1 MPSLYLVDGSNFLFR
16 AFHAMPPMTT
26 KSGIPT
32 GAVRGF
38 VSMLLRL
45 IADELPSHLAVV
57 FDAAGRSKRAELY
70 PAYKANRS
78 ETPPEL
84 VPQFDL
90 SRRMVRA
97 LGIPCLDATDVEA
110 DDIIASLAQA
120 GRREGLPVVVV
131 SSDKDLMQLVAD
143 GSVELLDTMKEE
155 GRGKRFREKDV
166 AEKFGVPPTQLGDVL
181 SLMGDSSDN
190 IPGVPGI
197 GPKTAAQLIVHF
209 GSLSAL
215 LNQLDTHGHLGEIS
229 LRGKDK
235 VAAAL
240 REHRAQL
247 AISRQLVAL
256 EDDLPLPMP
265 LADLGRHPE
274 SVQRDVLLAML
285 TELEFNTLLKRVTT
299 PGGLPG
305 LPDLSAPSVL
315 PPAPVPPPTTA
326 TKAATPT
333 TPVAATPPPPT
344 TTAAPMP
351 PVESPALTE
360 SAAPSAAVELA
371 AWIAATP
378 GAPKVLLSHDALAD
392 WLRAAQP
399 SLRQHGLAFRL
410 MRCGEGDTPAKPPS
424 PRVATLAG
432 ISLFTPLAPAA
443 YLPLSHRYLGAP
455 TQLSATE
462 ALSQLAPLLSDPT
475 LRKFVYSAKD
485 VLLLLSRYG
494 QSEVAGIVADPAL
507 CSYLLDAGQDHSL
520 DGLVE
525 KHLPP
530 DYPKLLSREALCRAG
545 GKHGVPFDQVDIA
558 AAADFAV
565 AQARATYL
573 LSALLWPRLDGAA
586 QQLLS
591 RLELP
596 LARVLSVIEQ
606 HGILIDVDV
615 LSRLGRETDSKLGAL
630 ESEIATLAGAR
641 INLNSPKQ
649 LAELLFD
656 KLGLEPVK
664 KTRGKTGM
672 SVDHEVLEAL
682 ADQHPIAHK
691 IIEYRSLSKL
701 KGTYIDQLPE
711 LRDRRS
717 GRIHTTFQQVVAATG
732 RLSSIDPN
740 LQNIPVRSGLGK
752 EIRRAFIAPPGFRL
766 IAADY
771 SQIELRILAHLSRD
785 PLLLESFQS
794 GEDVHKR
801 TAIEMFGPEAGATD
815 DKRRA
820 AKMINYGIIYGLS
833 DYGLASRLSIERSVA
848 KDYIREYFARYR
860 GVQEFMND
868 LVAHARRDGGAR
880 TLLGRF
886 RPLPDLTNR
895 NFAVRA
901 YAERVAKNTPLQGT
915 AADIMK
921 QAMIDV
927 QTGLVAA
934 NNPQVRLL
942 LTVHDELVLE
952 APEAVAEKVASD
964 VQQAM
969 EGAVKLAV
977 PLKVDV
983 GIAQSWADC

>member
-57 FDAAGRSKRAELY
+57 FDAEGRSKRAELFA
-70 PAYKANRS
+70 AYKANRS

-84 VPQFDL
+84 LPQFDL
-90 SRRMVRA
+90 ARRMVRA

-110 DDIIASLAQA
+110 DDIIATLAQA
-120 GRREGLPVVVV
+120 GRRAALPVVIV

-143 GSVELLDTMKEE
+143 GQVELLDTMKEE
-155 GRGKRFREKDV
+155 GRGKRFSEKEV
-166 AEKFGVPPTQLGDVL
+166 AEKFGVPPAQLGDVL
-181 SLMGDSSDN
+181 ALMGDSSDN

-197 GPKTAAQLIVHF
+197 GPKTAAQLILHF
-209 GSLSAL
+209 GSLTAL
-215 LNQLDTHGHLGEIS
+215 LAYLDAHGNLGEIS

-235 VAAAL
+235 VVAAL

-256 EDDLPLPMP
+256 EDDLPLPQP
-265 LADLGRHPE
+265 LDQLARHPQ
-274 SVQRDVLLAML
+274 SVQRDALLALM
-285 TELEFNTLLKRVTT
+285 TELEFNSLLKRITA

-315 PPAPVPPPTTA
+315 PPSPVP
-326 TKAATPT
+326 
-333 TPVAATPPPPT
+333 VAS
-344 TTAAPMP
+344 
-351 PVESPALTE
+351 SPAA
-360 SAAPSAAVELA
+360 SSPAAANVIVS
-371 AWIAATP
+371 AATP
-378 GAPKVLLSHDALAD
+378 GSSAAGLPDWIAAKPEPPQVLLSAIALRD
-392 WLRAAQP
+392 WLSAAGP
-399 SLRQHGLAFRL
+399 SLREHGLAFRL
-410 MRCGEGDTPAKPPS
+410 MRCGEGDTPQKPPS

-432 ISLFTPLAPAA
+432 ISLYTPLVPAA

-455 TQLSATE
+455 QQLSTDE
-462 ALSQLAPLLSDPT
+462 ALALLSPHFADAA
-475 LRKFVYSAKD
+475 LRKFVYGAKD

-494 QSEVAGIVADPAL
+494 QSALAGIAADPAL

-520 DGLVE
+520 DALVQQ
-525 KHLPP
+525 HLPP
-530 DYPKLLSREALCRAG
+530 DYPALLSREALCRAG
-545 GKHGVPFDQVDIA
+545 GKHAVPFDQVDIA
-558 AAADFAV
+558 AAADFAA

-573 LSALLWPRLDGAA
+573 LCATLWPRLDAAA
-586 QQLLS
+586 QKLLAT
-591 RLELP
+591 LELP
-596 LARVLSVIEQ
+596 LARVLAEIEQ

-615 LSRLGRETDSKLGAL
+615 LGRLSRETDAKLQTL
-630 ESEIATLAGAR
+630 EAEIEGLAGSR

-682 ADQHPIAHK
+682 AEQHPIAHK

-701 KGTYIDQLPE
+701 KGTYIDQLPG
-711 LRDRRS
+711 LRDKRT
-717 GRIHTTFQQVVAATG
+717 GRLHTTFQQVVAATG

-752 EIRRAFIAPPGFRL
+752 EIRRAFIAPAGFRL

-785 PLLLESFQS
+785 RLLLESFQS

-801 TAIEMFGPEAGATD
+801 TAIEMFGPEAGKSD

-833 DYGLASRLSIERSVA
+833 DYGLASRLGIERSVA

-860 GVQEFMND
+860 GVQDFMND

-886 RPLPDLTNR
+886 RPLPDLSNR
-895 NFAVRA
+895 NYAVRA

-927 QTGLVAA
+927 QSQLAA
-934 NNPQVRLL
+934 AGNPQVRLL

-952 APEAVAEKVASD
+952 APAPVAESVAAE
-964 VQQAM
+964 VQRCM
-969 EGAVKLAV
+969 EGAVTLAV

-983 GIAQSWADC
+983 GIATSWADC

>member
-1 MPSLYLVDGSNFLFR
+1 MLSLYLVDGSNFLFR

-57 FDAAGRSKRAELY
+57 FDAEGRSKRAELY

-90 SRRMVRA
+90 ARRMVRA

-110 DDIIASLAQA
+110 DDIIATLAQA
-120 GRREGLPVVVV
+120 GRKESLPVVVV

-143 GSVELLDTMKEE
+143 GRVELLDTMKEE
-155 GRGKRFREKDV
+155 GRGKRFGEKEV

-197 GPKTAAQLIVHF
+197 GPKTAAQLILHF
-209 GSLSAL
+209 GSLTAL
-215 LNQLDTHGHLGEIS
+215 LQQLDTHGNLGDIA

-235 VAAAL
+235 VMAAL

-247 AISRQLVAL
+247 VISRQLVAL
-256 EDDLPLPMP
+256 EDNLPLPQP
-265 LADLGRHPE
+265 LSSLQRHPE
-274 SVQRDVLLAML
+274 SLQRDALLSLM
-285 TELEFNTLLKRVTT
+285 TELEFHTLLKRITT

-305 LPDLSAPSVL
+305 LPDLSAPAVL
-315 PPAPVPPPTTA
+315 PPPPVP
-326 TKAATPT
+326 
-333 TPVAATPPPPT
+333 
-344 TTAAPMP
+344 AP
-351 PVESPALTE
+351 A
-360 SAAPSAAVELA
+360 AAPSAAPQPAGAPSVSTAATSGGVTIAMTPPGSPVNDLD
-371 AWIAATP
+371 AWIAAKP
-378 GAPKVLLSHDALAD
+378 EAPQVLLSTDALSA
-392 WLRAAQP
+392 WLAAAQA
-399 SLRQHGLAFRL
+399 SIAQHGLAFRL
-410 MRCGEGDTPAKPPS
+410 MRCGEGDTPQKPPS
-424 PRVATLAG
+424 PRIATLAG
-432 ISLFTPLAPAA
+432 ISLYTPLAPSA
-443 YLPLSHRYLGAP
+443 YIPLSHRYLGAP
-455 TQLSATE
+455 TQLPAAE
-462 ALSQLAPLLSDPT
+462 ALALLSPILTDGAV
-475 LRKFVYSAKD
+475 RKFVYSAKD
-485 VLLLLSRYG
+485 VILLLSRYG
-494 QSEVAGIVADPAL
+494 QTALAGIVADPAL
-507 CSYLLDAGQDHSL
+507 CSYLLDAAQNHSL
-520 DGLVE
+520 DDLVLQ
-525 KHLPP
+525 HLPP
-530 DYPKLLSREALCRAG
+530 DYPPLQTREALCRGG
-545 GKHGVPFDQVDIA
+545 GKHAVPFDQVDIA
-558 AAADFAV
+558 AAADFAA

-573 LSALLWPRLDGAA
+573 LSAKLLPRLDSAA
-586 QQLLS
+586 QTLLS
-591 RLELP
+591 KLELP
-596 LARVLSVIEQ
+596 LAGVLAVIEQ

-615 LSRLGRETDSKLGAL
+615 LARLSRETDSKLQSL
-630 ESEIATLAGAR
+630 ESEIEGLAGSR

-649 LAELLFD
+649 LAELLFE

-682 ADQHPIAHK
+682 AEQHPIAHK

-701 KGTYIDQLPE
+701 KGTYIDQLPG
-711 LRDRRS
+711 LRDKRT
-717 GRIHTTFQQVVAATG
+717 GRVHTTFQQVVAATG

-740 LQNIPVRSGLGK
+740 LQNIPIRSGLGK
-752 EIRRAFIAPPGFRL
+752 EIRRAFVAPPGFRL

-801 TAIEMFGPEAGATD
+801 TAIEMFGPDAGRSD

-848 KDYIREYFARYR
+848 KEYIRQYFARYR
-860 GVQEFMND
+860 GVQDFMND

-895 NFAVRA
+895 NYAVRA

-927 QTGLVAA
+927 HSDLVAGD
-934 NNPQVRLL
+934 NPQVRVL

-952 APEAVAEKVASD
+952 APEAIAERVAER
-964 VQQAM
+964 VQRCM
-969 EGAVKLAV
+969 EGAVSLAV